1 MLYSNDRI
9 RQDPLFC
16 SFTPSVSATSPGRWQ
31 PMYAAKVYVR
41 SVDGRVRSTRTI
53 LFFSTGVIGVRRK
66 YGDIEGASSVF
77 V

>member
-1 MLYSNDRI
+1 
-9 RQDPLFC
+9 
-16 SFTPSVSATSPGRWQ
+16 
-31 PMYAAKVYVR
+31 MYAAKVYVR

-53 LFFSTGVIGVRRK
+53 HFFSTGVIGVRRK